1 MSGLKSGDRG
11 RAFTLVECLAALTL
25 VSFILSLFFSP
36 VKNALYA
43 YRLYNERRIA
53 ESRICTVGAILR
65 MPVFYCAL
73 GIPLEAAEYKKSF
86 GSNLSSPFSWNG
98 PISVIQGRDGEA
110 GGCLRL
116 AYGCPEPSRTLNEYG
131 VGKTAAPL
139 RFDAAAN
146 PNYFALD
153 LWDKSKSVKN
163 WVLFE
168 NSVPR
173 RTPLVVTLASVSD
186 LQLKTLSADEAV
198 VPKGDRLLLFRAIEC
213 WALNDRLYTKDFRTN
228 GDQPRENGVC
238 DIRFYLNGDRSRLT
252 VCLIVRGDD
261 DSLAPGR
268 VVGAEK
274 CPEELLSQWRGR
286 SRYVLYCARFTW
298 PILNNR
304 GTQLRGMAYNGG
316 NA

>member
-11 RAFTLVECLAALTL
+11 RAFTLVECLVALTL

-43 YRLYNERRIA
+43 YRLYNDRRIA

-65 MPVFYCAL
+65 MPVLYCAL

-98 PISVIQGRDGEA
+98 PISVIQGRDDEA

-131 VGKTAAPL
+131 VGKTTAPL
-139 RFDAAAN
+139 RFDEAAN

-168 NSVPR
+168 NCVPR
-173 RTPLVVTLASVSD
+173 RTPLVVTRASGSE

-228 GDQPRENGVC
+228 GDQPRENGIC
-238 DIRFYLNGDRSRLT
+238 DIHFYLNGDRSRLT

-274 CPEELLSQWRGR
+274 CPEELLSQWSGR

-298 PILNNR
+298 PISNNR
-304 GTQLRGMAYNGG
+304 GTQLRGMAYV
-316 NA
+316 

>member
-1 MSGLKSGDRG
+1 M
-11 RAFTLVECLAALTL
+11 LA
-25 VSFILSLFFSP
+25 SFILSLFFTP
-36 VKNALYA
+36 VKNAIYA
-43 YRLYNERRIA
+43 CRLYNDRRIA
-53 ESRICTVGAILR
+53 ESRICTVGAVLR
-65 MPVFYCAL
+65 IPVFYCTL
-73 GIPLEAAEYKKSF
+73 GIPLDAGEYKKSF

-98 PISVIQGRDGEA
+98 PISVTQGRDGKA
-110 GGCLRL
+110 DGCLRL
-116 AYGCPEPSRTLNEYG
+116 AYGCPEPCRTQREYG

-139 RFDAAAN
+139 RFDTAAN
-146 PNYFALD
+146 QNYFALD
-153 LWDKSKSVKN
+153 LHDKSQSVKN

-168 NSVPR
+168 NCVPR
-173 RTPLVVTLASVSD
+173 RTPLVVTRASGYEF
-186 LQLKTLSADEAV
+186 QLKTFLADEAV
-198 VPKGDRLLLFRAIEC
+198 VPKGDRLLLFRAVEC
-213 WALNDRLYTKDFRTN
+213 WALNDRLYTKDFRTT

-298 PILNNR
+298 PILNNSA
-304 GTQLRGMAYNGG
+304 TQLRGMAYNER

>member
-1 MSGLKSGDRG
+1 M
-11 RAFTLVECLAALTL
+11 VECLAALTL
-25 VSFILSLFFSP
+25 ASFILSLFFTP

-43 YRLYNERRIA
+43 YRLYNDRRIA
-53 ESRICTVGAILR
+53 ESRICTVGAVLR
-65 MPVFYCAL
+65 IPVFYCAL
-73 GIPLEAAEYKKSF
+73 GIPLDAGEYKKSF

-98 PISVIQGRDGEA
+98 PISVIQGRDGKA
-110 GGCLRL
+110 DGCLRL
-116 AYGCPEPSRTLNEYG
+116 AYGCPEPCRTLREYNA
-131 VGKTAAPL
+131 GKADSSFRFDTAA
-139 RFDAAAN
+139 N
-146 PNYFALD
+146 QNYFAPD
-153 LWDKSKSVKN
+153 LHDKSQSVKN

-168 NSVPR
+168 NCVPR
-173 RTPLVVTLASVSD
+173 RTPLVVTRASGSE

-198 VPKGDRLLLFRAIEC
+198 VPKGDRLLLFRAVEC
-213 WALNDRLYTKDFRTN
+213 WALNDRLYTKDFRTT

-238 DIRFYLNGDRSRLT
+238 DIRFYLNDDRSRLT

-268 VVGAEK
+268 VIGAEK

-304 GTQLRGMAYNGG
+304 AQQLRGMAYNGG

>member
-1 MSGLKSGDRG
+1 M
-11 RAFTLVECLAALTL
+11 VECLAALTL
-25 VSFILSLFFSP
+25 ASFILSLFFTP

-43 YRLYNERRIA
+43 YRLYNDRRIA
-53 ESRICTVGAILR
+53 ESRICTVGAVLR
-65 MPVFYCAL
+65 IPVFYCAL
-73 GIPLEAAEYKKSF
+73 GIPLDDKYL
-86 GSNLSSPFSWNG
+86 GSNLSALLGWNG
-98 PISVIQGRDGEA
+98 PISVIQGRDGKA
-110 GGCLRL
+110 DGCLRL
-116 AYGCPEPSRTLNEYG
+116 AYSCPERCRTLREYNS
-131 VGKTAAPL
+131 GKADSSFRFDTAA
-139 RFDAAAN
+139 N
-146 PNYFALD
+146 QNYFALD
-153 LWDKSKSVKN
+153 LHDKSQSVKN

-168 NSVPR
+168 NCVPR
-173 RTPLVVTLASVSD
+173 RTPLVVTRASGSE

-198 VPKGDRLLLFRAIEC
+198 VPKGDRLLLFRAVEC
-213 WALNDRLYTKDFRTN
+213 WALNDRLYTKDFRTT

-238 DIRFYLNGDRSRLT
+238 DIRFYLNDDRSRLT

-304 GTQLRGMAYNGG
+304 APQLRGMAYNGG